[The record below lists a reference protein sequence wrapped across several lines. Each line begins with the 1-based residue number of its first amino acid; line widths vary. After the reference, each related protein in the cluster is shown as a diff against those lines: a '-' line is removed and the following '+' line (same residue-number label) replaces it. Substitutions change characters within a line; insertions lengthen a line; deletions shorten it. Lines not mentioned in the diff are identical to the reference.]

1 MKENYNTP
9 EVEEENSGAQDLINE
24 VKREAKEQQLKRKQ
38 ENDKKNFEKGL
49 VRLAEMVIERE
60 HDPNDTIYILLRSFL
75 DVALEMQSLMAN
87 ITAINEAMSCMT
99 DAISFIDSAINL
111 DRLFIKEATKENYG
125 FFARMKMK
133 REQNKAIKNN
143 VNRMYALADTIYM
156 KYDMA
161 NGMAQAMAQMG
172 IKLKSKVK
180 KATEKARKKALK
192 TGTTS
197 SIDTATANGDA
208 FLETIRAKKNTAETK
223 PGGETKPSAG
233 ATPSKPSNN
242 GGEGWTE
249 I

>member
-9 EVEEENSGAQDLINE
+9 EMEENSGAQDLINE
-24 VKREAKEQQLKRKQ
+24 VKREAKEQQLKLKQ

-133 REQNKAIKNN
+133 RQQNKAIKNN

-172 IKLKSKVK
+172 IKLKAKVK

-208 FLETIRAKKNTAETK
+208 FLDSIRAKKNSSGTA
-223 PGGETKPSAG
+223 PSTKPSTG
-233 ATPSKPSNN
+233 AKPTKPSNN